1 VAVGDAEKVED
12 GDVEVVPD
20 PERLGVTV
28 AVDDGDTVTVAV
40 EDGDTVGDA
49 EGEGEA
55 EGGT

>member
-1 VAVGDAEKVED
+1 MGDAEKVED